1 MKNFHTVNFPTG
13 LLGML
18 GGGTRVDVTV
28 TVTDWMGYADTS
40 DVFSVELLAGAPP
53 TVSIP
58 GDPTRTLTRADALGV
73 EAVAIATGC
82 DGRPD
87 VDRGV
92 EYAWALS
99 TTEGVATGSR
109 RRRERRSSAS
119 TRRLAVGNYT
129 LAVTATDAGDAGSG
143 ANATASTAIV
153 ERAPRGRGRRRA
165 AQVAVAGDT
174 VRLDAS
180 PSYDTDV
187 EGYGRRG
194 GPRVPVELQRNC
206 VSGRGRRP
214 RAGGDAGCENEEGW
228 SSS

>member
-18 GGGTRVDVTV
+18 GGGTRVGVTV

-92 EYAWALS
+92 EYAWDLHHGGRGDGARV
-99 TTEGVATGSR
+99 GVAEPEEVQPRPVRAGRGQLHPGRDRDR
-109 RRRERRSSAS
+109 RR
-119 TRRLAVGNYT
+119 
-129 LAVTATDAGDAGSG
+129 
-143 ANATASTAIV
+143 
-153 ERAPRGRGRRRA
+153 
-165 AQVAVAGDT
+165 
-174 VRLDAS
+174 
-180 PSYDTDV
+180 
-187 EGYGRRG
+187 
-194 GPRVPVELQRNC
+194 
-206 VSGRGRRP
+206 
-214 RAGGDAGCENEEGW
+214 
-228 SSS
+228 

>member
-1 MKNFHTVNFPTG
+1 
-13 LLGML
+13 ML

-99 TTEGVATGSR
+99 TTEGAATGLA
-109 RRRERRSSAS
+109 SAS
-119 TRRLAVGNYT
+119 RSPKKFSLDPYALAVGNYT

-143 ANATASTAIV
+143 ANATATRSGSTRRRATTRTWRGL
-153 ERAPRGRGRRRA
+153 RAPRRA
-165 AQVAVAGDT
+165 SRSGG
-174 VRLDAS
+174 AS
-180 PSYDTDV
+180 TK
-187 EGYGRRG
+187 
-194 GPRVPVELQRNC
+194 LC
-206 VSGRGRRP
+206 
-214 RAGGDAGCENEEGW
+214 
-228 SSS
+228 